1 MEAGYDV
8 LNYNVDYLYYVPSV
22 ISSTAQS
29 VAYQVNKIQTGWTVG
44 TEEEGFNSVVGD
56 SMTEGKL
63 LGAAFSIW
71 GEKIAESN
79 LSNSTVYETAAKQFD
94 TMVAKLNLQDVDLGK
109 LNKVSVDVQDFASG
123 HSGRSF
129 ADGQDEWIDV
139 ETDNLPNI
147 GQDHILWVDGNVGD
161 VLTVAPDWTAS
172 GAFETNTA
180 TGTTY
185 TLYQS
190 NAANSPLLYVDT
202 DIAVA
207 RVIDFDAIDSLH
219 TTWNFENSSDD
230 YIKLHTGQKEGDT
243 SDLFVW
249 VDGQQGDVLALDS
262 EWQATGVTETNQTTG
277 TAYTLYKQGGN
288 DGQHL
293 IRRYRHCREANTD
306 GSRYWRYCVI
316 KTQTPSEN
324 LFSDG
329 VFYYMYPD
337 SAKPILRQA
346 GEESHCFPA
355 IGGHRR

>member
-1 MEAGYDV
+1 
-8 LNYNVDYLYYVPSV
+8 
-22 ISSTAQS
+22 
-29 VAYQVNKIQTGWTVG
+29 
-44 TEEEGFNSVVGD
+44 
-56 SMTEGKL
+56 MTEGKL